1 MTPGKPLFCASLS
14 FFICKME
21 GMLLIPFPV
30 LGTLLDQ
37 CDQHILRTSWE
48 TSLCKGDRLL
58 SYEGASLCEN
68 ILTPGGEV
76 GRGEREPKCL

>member
-1 MTPGKPLFCASLS
+1 MTPGKPLFCTSLS

-37 CDQHILRTSWE
+37 CDQHIL
-48 TSLCKGDRLL
+48 
-58 SYEGASLCEN
+58 N
-68 ILTPGGEV
+68 ILGN
-76 GRGEREPKCL
+76 KSL